1 MAAHERDRLIVAITG
16 ATGVV
21 YGIELLKLLR
31 ETSVEAHVV
40 ISAWAARTLLHE
52 TDYTKEDVSR
62 LAGEVYAVNDM
73 GAAISSGSFLT
84 RGMIVA
90 PCSMRTLGAIANGV
104 GDNLIHRAADVV
116 LKERRSLVLAVR
128 ESPLSAIHLK
138 NMLSLSRMGV
148 SICPL
153 VPAFYTRPATLG
165 DVVRYSAARLL
176 DQVGI
181 HIDTSRWDGR
191 LGTRAAVS
199 SAADEE

>member
-1 MAAHERDRLIVAITG
+1 MAAQESDRLIVAITG

-21 YGIELLKLLR
+21 YGVALLKLLR
-31 ETSVEAHVV
+31 DTGIETHLVM
-40 ISAWAARTLLHE
+40 SAWAAKTLHHE

-62 LAGEVYAVNDM
+62 LASEVYALNDM

-90 PCSMRTLGAIANGV
+90 PCSMRTLGAIAHGV
-104 GDNLIHRAADVV
+104 SDNLIHRAADVV
-116 LKERRSLVLAVR
+116 LKERRTLVLAVR
-128 ESPLSAIHLK
+128 ESPFSAIHLK

-153 VPAFYTRPATLG
+153 VPAFYTRPATL
-165 DVVRYSAARLL
+165 DDIVRYTAARLL

-181 HIDTSRWDGR
+181 HVDTSRWDGR
-191 LGTRAAVS
+191 LRTVANLLTP
-199 SAADEE
+199 DKE